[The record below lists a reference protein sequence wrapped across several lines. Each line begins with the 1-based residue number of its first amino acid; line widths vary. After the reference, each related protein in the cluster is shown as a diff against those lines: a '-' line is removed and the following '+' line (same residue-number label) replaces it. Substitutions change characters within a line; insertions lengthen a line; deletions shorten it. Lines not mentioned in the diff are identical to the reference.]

1 MPSWKAAIHWRLQ
14 NTYPAEVAAKVEKM
28 LEDYLLAYPEDTSRV
43 YVVLRHCVEHLE
55 GKSMRI
61 R

>member
-14 NTYPAEVAAKVEKM
+14 NTYPAEVEKM

-43 YVVLRHCVEHLE
+43 YVVLKHCLEALE